1 MTSPDFADLFQ
12 KAQQAQQKIAEL
24 QRDLAQRR
32 VEGESGGGMVTVV
45 ATGALRILEIRI
57 EPSLLESGD
66 ASMIQ
71 DLTAAAVNAALTNA
85 QRMVQEEFQRPRS
98 ISNCQARSA
107 PKAPNRRCKAHPHRS
122 SA

>member
-1 MTSPDFADLFQ
+1 MSTPDFADLFQ

-45 ATGALRILEIRI
+45 AIGALRILEIRI

-85 QRMVQEEFQRPRS
+85 QRMVQEEFQRAS
-98 ISNCQARSA
+98 IGIQMPGSIDPGSA
-107 PKAPNRRCKAHPHRS
+107 Q
-122 SA
+122 

>member
-1 MTSPDFADLFQ
+1 MTTPDFADLFQ

-32 VEGESGGGMVTVV
+32 VEGEAGGGMVTVV

-66 ASMIQ
+66 SSMIQ

-85 QRMVQEEFQRPRS
+85 QRMVQEEFQRAS
-98 ISNCQARSA
+98 IDIQLPGSVGPESA
-107 PKAPNRRCKAHPHRS
+107 Q
-122 SA
+122 

>member
-32 VEGESGGGMVTVV
+32 VEGEAGGGMVTVV
-45 ATGALRILEIRI
+45 ATGALQILEIRF

-66 ASMIQ
+66 TAMIQ

-85 QRMVQEEFQRPRS
+85 QRMVQEEFQRAS
-98 ISNCQARSA
+98 IGIQLPGSIGSGSG
-107 PKAPNRRCKAHPHRS
+107 P
-122 SA
+122 